1 VTGLPVEWRINK
13 EIMMKKFLGFVA
25 VIGLAL
31 GLVGCHSKHKNAILT
46 IGAMSG
52 PESQLVKVAQQV
64 AKEKYN
70 LPTKLI
76 TFDSYNIPN
85 AALAEGSID
94 VNVFQHLPFL
104 KSQIAA
110 RGYPIMPAG
119 KTFVFP
125 MALYS
130 KHLTTLSNLQNGA
143 RVAIPND
150 PSNEGRA
157 LLLLQK
163 AGLITLKKGVGF
175 DATPQ
180 DIAKNPKQL
189 KIITLAAAQLPR
201 SLQDVSLAAINT
213 NYAKLVGL
221 SPQKDGLFEESE
233 KSPYANL
240 IVIRKD
246 EKNDPR
252 IKTFVRAMQSPEVKA
267 EAKKLFGDGAIAAF

>member
-1 VTGLPVEWRINK
+1 ML
-13 EIMMKKFLGFVA
+13 A
-25 VIGLAL
+25 VLGLAV
-31 GLVGCHSKHKNAILT
+31 GLVGCHSQSKNEILT

-52 PESQLVKVAQQV
+52 PESELVKVAQQV

-70 LPTKLI
+70 LPTKLV

-104 KSQIAA
+104 TAQIAA
-110 RGYPIMPAG
+110 RHYPIVPVG
-119 KTFVFP
+119 KTFIFP

-130 KHLTTLSNLQNGA
+130 KQITSLKALPEGA
-143 RVAIPND
+143 KVAIPND

-163 AGLITLKKGVGF
+163 AGLIMLKKDVGF

-180 DIAKNPKQL
+180 AIISNPKHL

-201 SLQDVSLAAINT
+201 SLDDVALAAINT
-213 NYAKLVGL
+213 NYAQLVGL
-221 SPQKDGLFEESE
+221 SPRKDSLFSESAE
-233 KSPYANL
+233 SPYANL
-240 IVIRKD
+240 IVVRKD
-246 EKNDPR
+246 EVNDPR
-252 IKTFVRAMQSPEVKA
+252 IKTFVKAMQSPQVVAKA
-267 EAKKLFGDGAIAAF
+267 KQLFGDGAIAAFRVK